1 MLVDLSIAKSN
12 VHCRSTKFPSKVWTQ
27 MSWLWQML
35 RNGKLFAKG
44 RNEGVSRGKE
54 HPNKARNMGTT
65 MHHSQKLT
73 QVCTNLS
80 FSSDFRSE
88 VQTVFFLGVE
98 NNHSRVQFFL
108 SQFITAIGLNCG
120 LPNWIK
126 WKRTNTR
133 KRVVELPCYK
143 MRGIFMGGW

>member
-1 MLVDLSIAKSN
+1 
-12 VHCRSTKFPSKVWTQ
+12 
-27 MSWLWQML
+27 ML

-54 HPNKARNMGTT
+54 HPNKAQNMGTT

-98 NNHSRVQFFL
+98 NNHSRVQFL
-108 SQFITAIGLNCG
+108 SQFITAVGLNCR

-126 WKRTNTR
+126 
-133 KRVVELPCYK
+133 
-143 MRGIFMGGW
+143 